1 MTDRLT
7 ALLAKIKKT
16 AQLDSPQRA
25 ELIRDSQWIREATTD
40 EVRDLL
46 AALSE
51 LPPHGD
57 PEQQA
62 PLTAVLNH
70 LGMRLRGMT
79 GPSTE
84 QHIWAGVRS
93 AVASL
98 YRHLGPDHDGG
109 HHLLAALASS
119 AAKEDL
125 EQFAELVVSNPPA
138 QGDLALLAFTPL
150 FQQAGDATS
159 HVFPR
164 LLDGLQHP
172 TIAAP
177 ILDLANY
184 ATRQKLMARHPA
196 VERVTQL
203 AELLGKLVERLNL
216 FEQQIHNGEAPAER
230 LAADQR
236 QVAES
241 LALAVSLCD
250 ALALIGD
257 PSVVG
262 KLYRAMDL
270 GHRHVR
276 TEAASALARLGE
288 EAGQKELIALA
299 AEPIVRLRVLA
310 YAEELGMLDEVAAEY
325 RSPVA
330 RAEAELVLWL
340 ADTAQFGM
348 PPQQVDLL
356 DSRRQFWPGY
366 DEPVDCYLFRYT
378 YRLPQGEISN
388 VCLAGPLVHGFAA
401 DFTDVPLTDIYAA
414 FAGWQTEHD
423 EILEYEANQLPAEH
437 LPQAE
442 VIEGRL
448 HFDEYDS
455 MQIRRYGLFF
465 GRLVLVAT
473 AVHNGSFGS
482 VVSDAE
488 HSFWCPQA
496 ESPWP
501 LGPDE
506 AYNMYKGRSLLET
519 FNP

>member
-7 ALLAKIKKT
+7 TLLVDLQKI
-16 AQLDSPQRA
+16 AQLDSRQRA
-25 ELIRDSQWIREATTD
+25 ELIRRSDWIREATTD
-40 EVRDLL
+40 EVNDLL
-46 AALSE
+46 AELNE
-51 LPPHGD
+51 LPPANAPD
-57 PEQQA
+57 QQT

-70 LGMRLRGMT
+70 LGVRLRAMT

-84 QHIWAGVRS
+84 QHVWSGVRS

-119 AAKEDL
+119 AAKGDL
-125 EQFAELVVSNPPA
+125 EQFVELVVSDPPT
-138 QGDLALLAFTPL
+138 QSDLALLAFAPL
-150 FQQAGDATS
+150 FQQAGDATP

-196 VERVTQL
+196 VERTKQL
-203 AELLGKLVERLNL
+203 AELLGQLAERLNL
-216 FEQQIHNGEAPAER
+216 FEQQIHNGESSAER

-257 PSVVG
+257 PSVAG

-288 EAGQKELIALA
+288 EAGKQELMALA

-340 ADTAQFGM
+340 ADPAQFGM
-348 PPQQVDLL
+348 PPQQVDML

-378 YRLPQGEISN
+378 YRLPQGELSN

-401 DFTDVPLTDIYAA
+401 DFTDVPVTDVYAA

-423 EILEYEANQLPAEH
+423 EIVEYDANQLPAEH

-442 VIEGRL
+442 VIERRL
-448 HFDEYDS
+448 HSDGYDS

-482 VVSDAE
+482 VVSDAD

-496 ESPWP
+496 EGPWP

-506 AYNMYKGRSLLET
+506 AYNMYKGRSLLEM